1 MIERECTMGSYQLL
15 RFVIICVS
23 FSVISLT
30 SSCEQSPEKAGSHP
44 ATGQSQEQEVKGG
57 VYHAPLLNNPATLDP
72 AYVQDQYGTA
82 VVQQLFDGLVRFD
95 PYLLVLPALAETW
108 QIEENG
114 KSYRFTLQNNARFH
128 NGDKVTAQDVV
139 FSLSRL
145 LRVSPTPAILPQLL
159 KIDGAQAYSDHR
171 IDWVTGLQA
180 IDEHVVLIRLTE
192 PHAPFLTALGMYQA
206 KIVPE
211 AEVLRS
217 GKQFGRMPVGSGPFR
232 FVSWEQDKSIQL
244 ERFTEYF
251 AGEALL
257 DKVEYRIYPGG
268 ELDRILAD
276 FRTGELDEMPV
287 LGNIREELSTHENL
301 QWFHRPALS
310 LMFYGLKVDHP
321 LLNNP
326 EFRRKLSE
334 AIDRK
339 KLLSEVYNDQFE
351 PAEGILPPGMP
362 GVKQESTPQL
372 PASPDTGQMDIKNS
386 ATGEKSGTIAIEI
399 VSGSK
404 SAFAQ
409 AELDFVR
416 QAWAGLGVDLSI
428 KYIPDWADFEEY
440 INSDQVQIYRYVWF
454 ADMPDPDSFFY
465 SLFASKS
472 TVNYMGYKDEN
483 VNQLIL
489 SARGQSDPAE
499 RAKMY
504 REIEA
509 LIMKSTPVIPLVY
522 PSVDWVYKSYVQG
535 AQPSALGA
543 DYMSLHRVWLKN
555 DKQTQ

>member
-1 MIERECTMGSYQLL
+1 MIERECGMISYRLL
-15 RFVIICVS
+15 KLIAICAGLS
-23 FSVISLT
+23 AIFLT
-30 SSCEQSPEKAGSHP
+30 SSCDQSPEKAGTNNTTS
-44 ATGQSQEQEVKGG
+44 QSQEQAIKGG
-57 VYHAPLLNNPATLDP
+57 DYHAPLLNNPATLDP

-114 KSYRFTLQNNARFH
+114 KSYRFTLQKNARFH
-128 NGDKVTAQDVV
+128 NGDMVTAQDVV

-159 KIDGAQAYSDHR
+159 KIDGAEEYSDHR
-171 IDWVTGLQA
+171 TDEVAGLQA
-180 IDEHVVLIRLTE
+180 IDEHVIMIRLKE

-206 KIVPE
+206 KIVPK

-217 GKQFGRMPVGSGPFR
+217 GKEFGRMPVGSGPFR
-232 FVSWEQDKSIQL
+232 YVSWEPNKSIQL
-244 ERFTEYF
+244 ERFAEYF

-257 DKVEYRIYPGG
+257 DKVEYKIYPGG
-268 ELDRILAD
+268 ELDQVLTD
-276 FRTGELDEMPV
+276 FRNGKLDEMPV
-287 LGNIREELSTHENL
+287 WGNIREELSSQQGL

-310 LMFYGLKVDHP
+310 LMFYGMKVNHP
-321 LLNNP
+321 LLNNFK
-326 EFRRKLSE
+326 FRRKLSE

-351 PAEGILPPGMP
+351 PAERILPPGMP
-362 GVKQESTPQL
+362 GVSQESKLQL
-372 PASPDTGQMDIKNS
+372 PASPEPSPMISNTS
-386 ATGEKSGTIAIEI
+386 AAKAKSGGLPLEI

-409 AELDFVR
+409 AELNFVR

-428 KYIPDWADFEEY
+428 KYITDWSDFETY
-440 INSDQVQIYRYVWF
+440 INSDQVQIYRYAWF

-465 SLFASKS
+465 PLFASDS

-489 SARGQSDPAE
+489 SARGESDPAE

-504 REIEA
+504 REIET
-509 LIMKSTPVIPLVY
+509 LIMKSTPLIPLIY
-522 PSVDWVYKSYVQG
+522 LSVDWVYKSYVQG

-555 DKQTQ
+555 DMQTQ

>member
-1 MIERECTMGSYQLL
+1 MGSYQLL
-15 RFVIICVS
+15 RLMVICTG
-23 FSVISLT
+23 FSAILLT
-30 SSCEQSPEKAGSHP
+30 CSCEQSPEKAGSHNN
-44 ATGQSQEQEVKGG
+44 TSQSQKQTTKGG

-114 KSYRFTLQNNARFH
+114 KNYRFTLQKNARFH
-128 NGDKVTAQDVV
+128 NGDMVSAEDVV

-145 LRVSPTPAILPQLL
+145 LRVSPAPAILPQLL
-159 KIDGAQAYSDHR
+159 KIDGAQAYRDHR
-171 IDWVTGLQA
+171 TDVVAGLLA

-192 PHAPFLTALGMYQA
+192 PHAPFLTTLGMYQA
-206 KIVPE
+206 KIVPK

-217 GKQFGRMPVGSGPFR
+217 GKEFGRMPVGSGPFR
-232 FVSWEQDKSIQL
+232 FVSWEQNKRIQL
-244 ERFTEYF
+244 EHFSEYF

-257 DKVEYRIYPGG
+257 DKVDYWIYPGG
-268 ELDRILAD
+268 EIDQVLAD
-276 FRTGELDEMPV
+276 FRNGKLDEMAV
-287 LGNIREELSTHENL
+287 LGNIREELSSQKGL
-301 QWFHRPALS
+301 QWFHRPTLS
-310 LMFYGLKVDHP
+310 LMFYGMKVDHP

-351 PAEGILPPGMP
+351 PAERILPPGMP
-362 GVKQESTPQL
+362 GVSQESKPQL
-372 PASPDTGQMDIKNS
+372 PAAHETGPKVSNSSP
-386 ATGEKSGTIAIEI
+386 AGEKGGALSLEI

-409 AELDFVR
+409 AELNFVR
-416 QAWAGLGVDLSI
+416 QAWAELGIDLAI
-428 KYIPDWADFEEY
+428 RYITDWSDFEAY
-440 INSDQVQIYRYVWF
+440 INSDQVQIYRYTWF

-465 SLFASKS
+465 PLFASNS
-472 TVNYMGYKDEN
+472 AANFMGYRDEE
-483 VNQLIL
+483 VNGLIL
-489 SARGQSDPAE
+489 SARGKSDPAE
-499 RAKMY
+499 RAEMY

-522 PSVDWVYKSYVQG
+522 PSVDQVYKSYVQG

-543 DYMSLHRVWLKN
+543 DYMSLYRVWIKN
-555 DKQTQ
+555 DMQAQ